1 MKRKV
6 NPIFN
11 IDSIKVSHSAQYP
24 ATTAKYTEIR
34 GKGEIVFGEQAFRQ
48 MILDVLKPNPL
59 DPFSYMKNPP
69 QIKAQGYKGSLTLDD
84 LIVLYVCGD
93 AVLKTMPELKGDLR
107 RKLQRA
113 VNHAKK
119 DVGNL

>member
-11 IDSIKVSHSAQYP
+11 IDSIKVSHSARYP